1 MKLWKRPG
9 WVRSCNWAT
18 GIAAAQPGT
27 PSSFVCTHAGKSG
40 AAGTA
45 MQKVAPLE
53 AVALPA
59 AAPPPQPAPPSPAS
73 RSAFESPRRRDGRI
87 RPARRSRLKAL
98 DMAGRGGGRGAAE
111 VASRWKELR
120 PGQTSP
126 APPPPRG
133 RGLPRPFHYVPRNV
147 SPEVREIVRMC
158 EIRHRR
164 AALPHDR
171 FKYLTR

>member
-1 MKLWKRPG
+1 MKLWKRAG

-18 GIAAAQPGT
+18 RIAAAQAGT
-27 PSSFVCTHAGKSG
+27 PGSIVCTHTAESG
-40 AAGTA
+40 AAGATVQKLLRWKQRLCRQLPTA
-45 MQKVAPLE
+45 V
-53 AVALPA
+53 
-59 AAPPPQPAPPSPAS
+59 PPSLAP
-73 RSAFESPRRRDGRI
+73 RSAFESPQRRDGCI

-98 DMAGRGGGRGAAE
+98 DMAGRGGGSGAAE
-111 VASRWKELR
+111 VASRLKELW

-126 APPPPRG
+126 TCPSRKGAPAA
-133 RGLPRPFHYVPRNV
+133 FHYLPRNV

-164 AALPHDR
+164 AALLRDH

>member
-18 GIAAAQPGT
+18 RITAAQAGT
-27 PSSFVCTHAGKSG
+27 PGSIVCTHAGESG
-40 AAGTA
+40 AAGATV
-45 MQKVAPLE
+45 QKLLHWKQRLCRQLPP
-53 AVALPA
+53 AV
-59 AAPPPQPAPPSPAS
+59 PPSPAP
-73 RSAFESPRRRDGRI
+73 RSAFESPRRRDGCI

-98 DMAGRGGGRGAAE
+98 DMAGRGGGSGAAE
-111 VASRWKELR
+111 VASRLKESR

-126 APPPPRG
+126 TCPSRKGAPAA
-133 RGLPRPFHYVPRNV
+133 FHYLPRNV

-164 AALPHDR
+164 AALLRDH

>member
-18 GIAAAQPGT
+18 RITAAQAGT
-27 PSSFVCTHAGKSG
+27 PGSFVCTHTGEERGCGNGDA
-40 AAGTA
+40 
-45 MQKVAPLE
+45 KVAPLD
-53 AVALPA
+53 AAALPA
-59 AAPPPQPAPPSPAS
+59 AAPGHLPPSPAP
-73 RSAFESPRRRDGRI
+73 RSAFESPRRRDGCI

-111 VASRWKELR
+111 VASRLKELR

-126 APPPPRG
+126 MRPSRKGAPSA
-133 RGLPRPFHYVPRNV
+133 FHYLPRNV

-158 EIRHRR
+158 EIRHCR
-164 AALPHDR
+164 AALPHDH